1 VESLICAE
9 QIDFMHLRGKEKT
22 DELRQKEIP
31 HLGMRVCD
39 IVRFGGQRCAN
50 LKRILKLQ
58 PSTLLRN
65 LRAPLHTLIFLYF
78 CLFAYLRD

>member
-31 HLGMRVCD
+31 HLGMRLCD

-50 LKRILKLQ
+50 LKE
-58 PSTLLRN
+58 
-65 LRAPLHTLIFLYF
+65 F
-78 CLFAYLRD
+78 